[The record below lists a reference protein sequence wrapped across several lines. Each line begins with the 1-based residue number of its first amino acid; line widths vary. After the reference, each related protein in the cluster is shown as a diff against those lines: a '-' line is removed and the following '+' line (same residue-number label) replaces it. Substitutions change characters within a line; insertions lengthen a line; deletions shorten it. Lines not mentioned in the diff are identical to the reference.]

1 MGKFILCAG
10 PLAKEPYH
18 FALTN
23 TNVYSLEELGYY
35 LYHNIYTISL
45 RTFDQAFFKWV
56 AFELKRED
64 LAEKWKKICEVSS
77 DIKDIVVSILCAT
90 DYFTK
95 LEIESLIKTVDR
107 INGLLPVQRKKM
119 EADNYLKYEEYE
131 KALQVYKEIVMS
143 DSAKQLSASDFG
155 NMLHNMAVIHV
166 QSKAFEQAEREFK
179 QAYSLNQNEESLRA
193 YFYLLKLQQKE
204 TEFMQ
209 QVLEYDLSEEQ
220 VQSFIERL
228 DNVYEQSEHTKEYK
242 KIMGLPAM
250 KEAGKVG
257 DYYYAIDTMIFQW
270 KQQYKHGMEQE

>member
-45 RTFDQAFFKWV
+45 RTFDQAFFQWV

-107 INGLLPVQRKKM
+107 INGLLPVQRRKM

-131 KALQVYKEIVMS
+131 KALQVYQEIVMS
-143 DSAKQLSASDFG
+143 DSAKQLSAVDFG

-166 QSKAFEQAEREFK
+166 QLKAFEQAEREFK
-179 QAYSLNQNEESLRA
+179 QAYSLNQNAESLQE

-204 TEFMQ
+204 KEFMQ

-220 VQSFIERL
+220 VQSVL
-228 DNVYEQSEHTKEYK
+228 DTLDEVYECAEQTKEYK
-242 KIMGLPAM
+242 KIMGLSAL

-257 DYYYAIDTMIFQW
+257 DYYYAIDTMIFEW

>member
-166 QSKAFEQAEREFK
+166 QLKAFEQAEREFK
-179 QAYSLNQNEESLRA
+179 QAYSLNQNEESLRE

>member
-143 DSAKQLSASDFG
+143 DSAKQLSAVDFG

-166 QSKAFEQAEREFK
+166 QLKAFEQAEREFK
-179 QAYSLNQNEESLRA
+179 QAYSLNQNEESLRE

-209 QVLEYDLSEEQ
+209 QVLEYDLSEEK
-220 VQSFIERL
+220 VQSFIEGL
-228 DNVYEQSEHTKEYK
+228 DAVYEQAEQTKEYK

>member
-10 PLAKEPYH
+10 PLAKEPHH

-45 RTFDQAFFKWV
+45 RTFDQAFFQWV

-107 INGLLPVQRKKM
+107 INGLLPVQRRKM

-131 KALQVYKEIVMS
+131 KALQVYQEIVMS
-143 DSAKQLSASDFG
+143 DSAKQLSAVDFG

-166 QSKAFEQAEREFK
+166 QLKAFEQAEREFK
-179 QAYSLNQNEESLRA
+179 QAYSLNQNAESLQE
-193 YFYLLKLQQKE
+193 YFCLLKLQQKE
-204 TEFMQ
+204 KEFMQ

-220 VQSFIERL
+220 VQSVL
-228 DNVYEQSEHTKEYK
+228 DTLDEVYECAEQTKEYK
-242 KIMGLPAM
+242 KIMGLPAL

-257 DYYYAIDTMIFQW
+257 DYYYAIDTMIFEW